1 MANRTPAARR
11 LSVIQKTDMLNA
23 LAFVAPALIMFS
35 AFVVIPMIEA
45 GYYSFFN
52 WDGFGAPIDFVG
64 LGNFVEAFQTPAFKI
79 AVVNICWAVAA
90 SLLIQIP
97 LGLGMALL
105 LANKLQGAVYFR
117 LIFFLPYVLAEVATG
132 LIFSFVFDGDYG
144 LLKPIFEMAGQPAPY
159 PLAEPGQA
167 IFGILF
173 VVVWKYFG
181 FHMMLLIAGLQSID
195 KSLLEAAT
203 IDGANRWQITR
214 YIVVPLLMPVV
225 KLCIFFA
232 VLGAVQLFDLIMP
245 LTGGGPLDSTQTLVT
260 YLYTNGITRT
270 RIGYGSAI
278 GVVLF
283 LICVAFSF
291 SYKKWILRDE

>member
-1 MANRTPAARR
+1 
-11 LSVIQKTDMLNA
+11 
-23 LAFVAPALIMFS
+23 
-35 AFVVIPMIEA
+35 
-45 GYYSFFN
+45 
-52 WDGFGAPIDFVG
+52 
-64 LGNFVEAFQTPAFKI
+64 
-79 AVVNICWAVAA
+79 
-90 SLLIQIP
+90 
-97 LGLGMALL
+97 
-105 LANKLQGAVYFR
+105 
-117 LIFFLPYVLAEVATG
+117 
-132 LIFSFVFDGDYG
+132 
-144 LLKPIFEMAGQPAPY
+144 
-159 PLAEPGQA
+159 
-167 IFGILF
+167 
-173 VVVWKYFG
+173 
-181 FHMMLLIAGLQSID
+181 MMLLIAGLQSID

>member
-1 MANRTPAARR
+1 MSDQTRSARATG
-11 LSVIQKTDMLNA
+11 VMQKTDLWNA
-23 LAFVAPALIMFS
+23 ALFMAPALIMFS

-45 GYYSFFN
+45 GWYSFFN
-52 WDGFGAPIDFVG
+52 WDGFGRPKDFVG
-64 LGNFVEAFQTPAFKI
+64 FGNFIEAFYTPAFKI
-79 AVVNICWAVAA
+79 ALVNICWAVAA
-90 SLLIQIP
+90 SLLLQIP

-105 LANKLQGAVYFR
+105 LANKLHGAVYFR

-132 LIFSFVFDGDYG
+132 LIFSFVYDGDYG
-144 LLKPIFEMAGQPAPY
+144 LLKPIFALFGQPAPY

-167 IFGILF
+167 IFSILF

-181 FHMMLLIAGLQSID
+181 FHMMLMIAGLQSID

-203 IDGANRWQITR
+203 IDGASRWQITR

-225 KLCIFFA
+225 KLCVFFA
-232 VLGAVQLFDLIMP
+232 VLGSVQLFDLIMP

-291 SYKKWILRDE
+291 SYKKWVLRDE